1 MDTPNDEQ
9 IAEVTKALADGDKI
23 EAIKIYREATG
34 KGLKESKDFI
44 DALIPK
50 LLEEDPETYSK
61 LKLGGG
67 CVSLVVFVLLFS
79 GALVWMC

>member
-9 IAEVTKALADGDKI
+9 IAEITKALADGSKI
-23 EAIKIYREATG
+23 EAIKVYREATG

-44 DALIPK
+44 DTLIPK
-50 LLEEDPETYSK
+50 LLEEDPEKYSN

-67 CVSLVVFVLLFS
+67 CASVLVFALLLSGVAVWVS
-79 GALVWMC
+79 